1 MEEVPTLNAAEQLK
15 VLRDRRLH
23 LDLAM
28 RNNRDKVASLESAY
42 VNMLK
47 ENREAEVRE
56 LQLMQEAV
64 KIVPT
69 DILK

>member
-42 VNMLK
+42 VTMLK